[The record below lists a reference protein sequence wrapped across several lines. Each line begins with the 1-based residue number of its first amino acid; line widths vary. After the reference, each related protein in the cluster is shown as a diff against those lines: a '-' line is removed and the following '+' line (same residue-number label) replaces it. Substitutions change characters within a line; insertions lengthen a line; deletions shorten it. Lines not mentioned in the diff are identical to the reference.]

1 MGEMT
6 NEERLKQMGTQE
18 LARELSLI
26 AMWDREQLRKAQKG
40 PGLEA
45 FMEKWLR
52 EPAVRDLDYKALIE
66 ISENRAAM
74 LHTRRDEGG
83 YIHEENCQRALW
95 ELLARAEGAEER
107 CKELEDRCKRLNEAR
122 ERANE
127 AAAKW
132 ESAYK
137 IAMGQ
142 KEKAEREAEE
152 EERREAT
159 LCSNDRKKS
168 ECNFEHLYNQTK
180 YMLEKY
186 QDEIIPAFREL
197 LYNREPIDRTP
208 LLKCG
213 DLVEINPERRE
224 NKWKKGVVSQ
234 VLLCKGDE
242 WVYNITVKH
251 GYPETKNFS
260 CKDKDIGDWVQLVR

>member
-1 MGEMT
+1 M
-6 NEERLKQMGTQE
+6 
-18 LARELSLI
+18 
-26 AMWDREQLRKAQKG
+26 
-40 PGLEA
+40 
-45 FMEKWLR
+45 
-52 EPAVRDLDYKALIE
+52 DYKKLSKNLKDAKWTNAGMTDDQSLEWDASDAI
-66 ISENRAAM
+66 
-74 LHTRRDEGG
+74 T
-83 YIHEENCQRALW
+83 
-95 ELLARAEGAEER
+95 ELLARAEEAEER
-107 CKELEDRCKRLNEAR
+107 CKELEARCKRLDEAR

-142 KEKAEREAEE
+142 KERAEREAE

-213 DLVEINPERRE
+213 DLVEINPERRK
-224 NKWKKGVVSQ
+224 NKWKKGTVSQ

-242 WVYNITVKH
+242 WVYNITVRH
-251 GYPETKNFS
+251 GYPETKHFS
-260 CKDKDIGDWVQLVR
+260 CKDEDIGEWVKPVR